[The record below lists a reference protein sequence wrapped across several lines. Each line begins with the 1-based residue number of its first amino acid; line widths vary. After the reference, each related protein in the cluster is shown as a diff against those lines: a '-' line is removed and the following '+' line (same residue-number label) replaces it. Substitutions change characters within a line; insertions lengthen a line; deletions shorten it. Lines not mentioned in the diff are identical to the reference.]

1 MCIKDRL
8 DPLGNGIIRR
18 LCSMIKEKYQEKLNY
33 WFDEGLDNSLI
44 DPLFNHLKY
53 RPAFKGLI
61 DCVRSKELYFDK
73 NYDVDISEYYIV
85 QEMDDYRN
93 TVCQYLQ
100 FFRLYYLRFVLHGSA
115 EIKKSSYYD
124 EVKSFISFVNEE
136 IHFFETWYEPMKSK
150 LIDVPLRQ
158 AFTRKYLGRLKNYSF
173 VSVHSSVNDFK
184 ASFEDSFVRLLNI
197 INN

>member
-1 MCIKDRL
+1 MQKNWLRSIEWFNKAVPFISAKALNCSFITRTSSDSLISLFMKKNVFIMYIKDRL

-85 QEMDDYRN
+85 QEMDNYRN

-100 FFRLYYLRFVLHGSA
+100 FFRLYYL
-115 EIKKSSYYD
+115 
-124 EVKSFISFVNEE
+124 
-136 IHFFETWYEPMKSK
+136 
-150 LIDVPLRQ
+150 
-158 AFTRKYLGRLKNYSF
+158 
-173 VSVHSSVNDFK
+173 
-184 ASFEDSFVRLLNI
+184 
-197 INN
+197 